1 MRNLLIR
8 NFALILSVL
17 ALSACSTLERKAAV
31 PASDLTRAQIAGMQ
45 STRYL
50 IATSAGINSFVDDV
64 NTLNRRLSKTVL
76 GDKSNYL
83 SLSGGGDNGAFG
95 AGLLVGWTE
104 QGTRPEFNLVTGIS
118 TGALIAPFA
127 YLGKDYDRVLTEV
140 YTQVKPSDIF
150 KSRGF
155 LSGFFGDGLADT
167 SPLFQL
173 ISKHVTDDFLK
184 KVAHEYNQRGRWLL
198 IGTTNIDAGTPV
210 IWNMGQIASVGSPE
224 SLELFRKILLASA
237 SIPAAFPPV
246 MFDFMIDGKEFQE
259 MHVDG
264 GATTQ
269 VFFIQEPQR
278 TVQRKLARS
287 ALPIV
292 RPTSFVTPAW
302 ISTGSKPSVVP

>member
-1 MRNLLIR
+1 MRNLLSR
-8 NFALILSVL
+8 NIALILSVL

-155 LSGFFGDGLADT
+155 CQGSLA
-167 SPLFQL
+167 
-173 ISKHVTDDFLK
+173 
-184 KVAHEYNQRGRWLL
+184 
-198 IGTTNIDAGTPV
+198 
-210 IWNMGQIASVGSPE
+210 MG
-224 SLELFRKILLASA
+224 
-237 SIPAAFPPV
+237 
-246 MFDFMIDGKEFQE
+246 
-259 MHVDG
+259 
-264 GATTQ
+264 
-269 VFFIQEPQR
+269 
-278 TVQRKLARS
+278 
-287 ALPIV
+287 
-292 RPTSFVTPAW
+292 
-302 ISTGSKPSVVP
+302 